1 MLVYRFYQPQNF
13 FKKSQKKLDFLPKN
27 AKIRIQKSR
36 FTEKFSGFFYLSGAD
51 FFLISTLHF
60 AQSCEEN

>member
-27 AKIRIQKSR
+27 GKICLDFSKKIGLTQEFFSR
-36 FTEKFSGFFYLSGAD
+36 QPAFYYTDSIL
-51 FFLISTLHF
+51 FLL
-60 AQSCEEN
+60 NR

>member
-27 AKIRIQKSR
+27 GKICVD
-36 FTEKFSGFFYLSGAD
+36 FSKKNGLTQE
-51 FFLISTLHF
+51 FFLSSARFLLY
-60 AQSCEEN
+60 